1 LSWVVQP
8 VLDPLQTYY
17 EISMETL
24 SGSEYLYVQDDEIQ
38 VRVKSSNQFGYGDY
52 STVLSS
58 NTVVLR
64 SLPHQMLPVTRN
76 QNTDFNAIV
85 VDWTALASGDDG
97 NSQILGYNVQWKL
110 TSAATWVDLILP
122 EATFTDL

>member
-1 LSWVVQP
+1 MSWVVQP

-110 TSAATWVDLILP
+110 TSAATWADLILP